1 MILHLRGSAAKNQ
14 KYAEKY
20 AFHEDHLEGII
31 IQNFSFLR
39 LAAGKILQI
48 LKWTKYRP
56 TFCRPEFESA
66 IFFFIFILQS

>member
-31 IQNFSFLR
+31 NPKFQLSMISGWKDIADFKTDKIQAN
-39 LAAGKILQI
+39 ILQI
-48 LKWTKYRP
+48 R
-56 TFCRPEFESA
+56 
-66 IFFFIFILQS
+66 I